1 MCSSYYLQD
10 KSRPDKTRQEK
21 HQPGLM
27 NATGAHDSQLTATSM
42 TKGTKRSRG
51 AYKCSKCQQIKKTC
65 GCSKGKAS
73 KKAAVG
79 SNVLTDEHAARIL
92 AGMGSVV
99 EDGIVQKAFEIH
111 CRLNDHLAPASQVS
125 PAVAPASQASQ
136 VSPASPASPAV
147 AQDQDDAD
155 EKVNRVKKTD
165 DQKSQLLKQFAKNPY
180 PTRSDRQALGVAC
193 GLSEKQIQ
201 SWFVYQRK
209 KNGIRKGGA
218 TVEAVATVEVDEV
231 APQIVV
237 EEHEGGEPVA
247 TVEPVATLEP
257 EATVEPEAV
266 EPVAVEP
273 VATVKPAATVEP
285 VATDATVDSK
295 AERRR
300 ELKEEIVR
308 QLLQTS
314 QRLLAYLDE

>member
-111 CRLNDHLAPASQVS
+111 CRLNDHLAPASQ
-125 PAVAPASQASQ
+125 ASQ
-136 VSPASPASPAV
+136 VSPASQVSQAV

-201 SWFVYQRK
+201 SWFVDQRK
-209 KNGIRKGGA
+209 KKGIRKGGA

-237 EEHEGGEPVA
+237 EEHEGGEHVA
-247 TVEPVATLEP
+247 VKP
-257 EATVEPEAV
+257 EATVEPVAV